1 MRKTSFII
9 VSALVVFGV
18 IIASCS
24 LPLSSATNIDTPPTS
39 TYSPIPVAVPPF
51 YDSTTLQINVGG
63 YSEQLGTFDFKELSS
78 LVEEMTAK
86 KDELTPEQMF
96 VLAIRLFD
104 LGDNDKAVYW
114 FYEAQ
119 FRAKLFSIALDS
131 AHTGSIGDPSFEL
144 PTAYNSF
151 TQLTTEWINGYAG
164 CDIDNWVSIAQM
176 VRDDNPTP
184 PDLNKIFPG
193 VVFLEKSQWSL
204 LNQHVAEG
212 LDGLISYLLNNRE
225 TIQQQRKQNNTDARF
240 CIQVTNG

>member
-1 MRKTSFII
+1 MY
-9 VSALVVFGV
+9 
-18 IIASCS
+18 C
-24 LPLSSATNIDTPPTS
+24 S
-39 TYSPIPVAVPPF
+39 TYV
-51 YDSTTLQINVGG
+51 STNLQINVGN
-63 YSEQLGTFDFKELSS
+63 YSEQLGTLNFKELSS

-104 LGDNDKAVYW
+104 LGDNDNAVYW

-131 AHTGSIGDPSFEL
+131 AHIGSIGDPSFEL

-151 TQLTTEWINGYAG
+151 TQLTTDYVNGYAG
-164 CDIDNWVSIAQM
+164 CDIDNWVSIAKM
-176 VRDDNPTP
+176 VKDDNPTP

-193 VVFLEKSQWSL
+193 VVFLEKSQWPL
-204 LNQHVAEG
+204 LNQQVADG

-225 TIQQQRKQNNTDARF
+225 AIQQQRKQDNSDARF
-240 CIQVTNG
+240 CIQNTTK